1 MVALAPNI
9 FFFFQPKQDQKFAF
23 TTHRPDDPVLQEKG
37 GRGKFRWA
45 NFRIQPEEMITDGA
59 SVPRNLWYVSGF
71 APFDFTRAAVIH
83 DWLYE
88 AHHRYN
94 MAVEAL
100 AAARKR
106 HDVDAINRNRA
117 DVEMY
122 KSYAK
127 LTQDDAADIF
137 VECIK
142 ISMVQSR
149 DILEAFDRFPAQE
162 PDPGEEAA
170 EPFKE
175 LKASLRHNR
184 PSPRKL
190 WMYHYFVSRDSIVK
204 ASKKHWDEKHAT
216 LETYR
221 FLTSEPVKK
230 IVLEKGYVSPW
241 MIRRFEAILAREKKR
256 HRDYQLAQR
265 QGVSSP
271 EVEQAQR

>member
-1 MVALAPNI
+1 VVAENSDGPISGSNR
-9 FFFFQPKQDQKFAF
+9 K
-23 TTHRPDDPVLQEKG
+23 
-37 GRGKFRWA
+37 RW
-45 NFRIQPEEMITDGA
+45 ITDGA

-94 MAVEAL
+94 MAVDAL

-106 HDVDAINRNRA
+106 HDVDAINRNQA
-117 DVEMY
+117 DFEMY

-149 DILEAFDRFPAQE
+149 DIWKPLTDFRLKSRTPE
-162 PDPGEEAA
+162 EEAA

-175 LKASLRHNR
+175 LKASLASQSGESKETLDVSLFRKPGFNR
-184 PSPRKL
+184 
-190 WMYHYFVSRDSIVK
+190 
-204 ASKKHWDEKHAT
+204 
-216 LETYR
+216 
-221 FLTSEPVKK
+221 
-230 IVLEKGYVSPW
+230 
-241 MIRRFEAILAREKKR
+241 
-256 HRDYQLAQR
+256 
-265 QGVSSP
+265 
-271 EVEQAQR
+271 